1 LVALIVDQEHLG
13 PTETQWDTAGH
24 REQLASLG
32 SIEARRL
39 VVISPHPDDEVLGV
53 GGLIQVAL
61 SQQILVEVVAVTDGE
76 ASHPSSKVA
85 TTLDLARVR
94 TGESRE
100 ALRRLGCDE
109 PLVTRL
115 HLPDG
120 DVSDRRDQLNRA
132 LADILSPDDLCVA
145 PWRRDGHPDHNVCG
159 ESAFAASRAVGARML
174 EYLVWAWHWADPD
187 GFDIPWPQCR
197 RLDLTRRE
205 RARKRWAT
213 AAFESQT
220 RSLGPGLEDAAV
232 LPAPLMRRFWRS
244 YEVYVDE
251 TASTR

>member
-1 LVALIVDQEHLG
+1 MELIVDQEHLG
-13 PTETQWDTAGH
+13 TSETRWNAAKH
-24 REQLASLG
+24 HEKLAPLG
-32 SIEARRL
+32 RIEARRL
-39 VVISPHPDDEVLGV
+39 VVVSPHPDDEVLGA

-76 ASHPSSKVA
+76 ASHPRSKVA
-85 TTLDLARVR
+85 TTLDLARMR
-94 TGESRE
+94 SGETRE

-120 DVSDRRDQLNRA
+120 DVAARRDQLDRA
-132 LADILSPDDLCVA
+132 IVGILLPGDLCVA
-145 PWRRDGHPDHNVCG
+145 PWRRDGHPDHEVCG

-187 GFDIPWPQCR
+187 GFDIPWQQCR
-197 RLDLTRRE
+197 RLDLTRRD

-220 RSLGPGLEDAAV
+220 RFLGPDLEDAAV

>member
-13 PTETQWDTAGH
+13 PTETQWDAAAH

-32 SIEARRL
+32 PIEARRL
-39 VVISPHPDDEVLGV
+39 VVVSPHPDDEVLGV

-61 SQQILVEVVAVTDGE
+61 SQQIPVEVVAVTDGE
-76 ASHPSSKVA
+76 ASHPRSNVA

-120 DVSDRRDQLNRA
+120 DVSAHRDQLNRA
-132 LADILSPDDLCVA
+132 LAGILSPDDLCVA
-145 PWRRDGHPDHNVCG
+145 PWGRDGHPDHNVCG
-159 ESAFAASRAVGARML
+159 ESAFAASRAVGARIL

-187 GFDIPWPQCR
+187 GFDIPWQQCR

-220 RSLGPGLEDAAV
+220 RSLGPDLEDAAV